1 MNEMAFPPS
10 GSRSVTIKTYEKRG
24 LSVEVRNNNI
34 DKAIRVLARKVKME
48 GIVRELRARQAYE
61 KPSDKR
67 RRKGSEARR
76 RAAKAAR
83 AVVD

>member
-1 MNEMAFPPS
+1 VTTKPP
-10 GSRSVTIKTYEKRG
+10 KTFEKRG
-24 LSVEVRNNNI
+24 LTVEVRNNNI

-48 GIVRELRARQAYE
+48 GIVRELRARQAFE

-67 RRKGSEARR
+67 RRRKAEAVRR
-76 RAAKAAR
+76 VAKAAR